1 MMKKSVAFFTNRAQ
15 PFVRGLVFAGVVCAL
30 SACETS
36 SDRASSLDPALERDL
51 SLATAP
57 STNTLSTFGDTAAT
71 ERTPTPVVSPV
82 APPSR
87 APSPSPSPAPTP
99 IPRATAPRPAPTPD
113 VVEAAPAPAATPE
126 PAPAA
131 APARRSLL
139 GAGTALVGATGT
151 RVCNTTNRPGDRV
164 VMRLASD
171 VAGTDGTRLAAGTPV
186 LLELATATDSTL
198 TFRVLSISIE
208 GELLPVTATAA
219 IESELSN
226 ARVSGGNDKAKII
239 GGAIAGAI
247 AGRILGGDTKGAVIG
262 AAGGAAAGTVAAKRG
277 GTTERCLAAGGTV
290 RVVLTEPLLTN
301 GTGV

>member
-1 MMKKSVAFFTNRAQ
+1 MMKKSVTFFANRAL
-15 PFVRGLVFAGVVCAL
+15 PLTRCLVFAGGVCAL

-51 SLATAP
+51 RLATAP
-57 STNTLSTFGDTAAT
+57 ATTTLSTFGDTAT
-71 ERTPTPVVSPV
+71 SERTPTPVVSPV

-87 APSPSPSPAPTP
+87 TPVPAPTP
-99 IPRATAPRPAPTPD
+99 TPRPQATTPRPAPVPE
-113 VVEAAPAPAATPE
+113 VVETVPAPQTAET
-126 PAPAA
+126 APAA

-151 RVCNTTNRPGDRV
+151 RVCNNTNRPGDRV

-171 VAGTDGTRLAAGTPV
+171 VTGQDGVRLAAGTPV

-198 TFRVLSISIE
+198 TFRVLSISID
-208 GELLPVTATAA
+208 GELFPVTATAA

-226 ARVSGGNDKAKII
+226 TRVAGGNDKAKII

-247 AGRILGGDTKGAVIG
+247 AGRILGGDTKGTVIG
-262 AAGGAAAGTVAAKRG
+262 AAGGAAAGTVAARRG